1 MKNLWKLRDINE
13 VESFGK
19 SYREFIDT
27 AVTERLA
34 VEFFEKMLLKNG
46 FIPLEKYTGN
56 EEKIYYINANK
67 SLVAARIVGEPR
79 DGFNIIAAHI
89 DAPRFDLKPNPLFE
103 DESIAMLK
111 THYYGGVKLYQWYNI
126 PLALVGVV
134 YKLDGTKIDIN
145 IGLSEEDPVFLF
157 ADLLPHLDKE
167 DKKVSEKFQGEK
179 MNLIVGS
186 IPLDGSEKD
195 AIKKN
200 ILKILKEKYDIEE
213 EDFVSADIEVVPAI
227 KSREVGFDRSMIAAY
242 GQDDRICSYQAI
254 MALIDAKK
262 LEKSAAVILFDREEI
277 GSEGNAG
284 AKARFYKKF
293 FRSILKAKGESD
305 VEFALDELFENSF
318 VVSADVAALINPNF
332 KDVHDK
338 FNAPRIGNGVV
349 VVKYTGVRGK
359 AGASEAHAETL
370 LHVRRVLNSA
380 KIRWQVGTLGRIGVG
395 GGGTVAK
402 FLAQEGFNVIDMGP
416 GLLSMHSP
424 YEIVSKIDL
433 FETYLAYKELVS
445 KR

>member
-254 MALIDAKK
+254 MALVDAKK